1 MLTEVKNNYKSILKH
16 FDFDE
21 SVSSSEYK
29 KQKLIEMAENKE
41 EARPSQKTKLGRS
54 LARYTTLSH
63 DCYDSNFAKIIKELR
78 PDWFRFNESNK
89 NKQKLIIIAKNNGD
103 RPNHNTKLG
112 KYLISYIS
120 QSRNTYDE
128 HFTEII
134 KDIRPE
140 WFVSSTNY
148 IKQTLIGMANNGE
161 SKPCYK
167 KTRLGIN
174 LYNYTTK
181 GKMFDINFNNTI
193 RSLRPDWFGK
203 CSPK

>member
-21 SVSSSEYK
+21 SISSAEYK
-29 KQKLIEMAENKE
+29 RQKLIEIARNKE
-41 EARPSQKTKLGRS
+41 KARPSQKTNLGRA
-54 LARYTTLSH
+54 LARYTIKSH
-63 DCYDSNFAKIIKELR
+63 ECYCPKFDKTIRKLR
-78 PDWFRFNESNK
+78 PDWFRFNKSNE

-128 HFTEII
+128 HFTKII
-134 KDIRPE
+134 KKLRPD
-140 WFVSSTNY
+140 WFLSSTNY
-148 IKQTLIGMANNGE
+148 IKQTLIRMANNGE
-161 SKPCYK
+161 SKPGY

-174 LYNYTTK
+174 LYNYTTR